1 VVGDARLCV
10 SECLALPFP
19 GEPGSPDMPEI
30 SKITVTINTIIGTGG
45 MYPSGFILPDPTIYD
60 DTVNLEK
67 EYSCK

>member
-1 VVGDARLCV
+1 
-10 SECLALPFP
+10 
-19 GEPGSPDMPEI
+19 MPEI